1 MSNYLA
7 QMVELFFILYYIPK
21 TMTRLARERNRSAL
35 AWSFIGIGAWI
46 AAELVAVFIF
56 GAIYGL
62 GMALRGWPENLPGW
76 LQLLVYV
83 TALAAGGVSLMLVE
97 RALDSKSRVKKYPL
111 PPPPPE
117 F

>member
-7 QMVELFFILYYIPK
+7 QMVELFFIVYYIPQ

-46 AAELVAVFIF
+46 AAELIVILVF
-56 GAIYGL
+56 GAVYGL
-62 GMALRGWPENLPGW
+62 GMVLRGWPERLPGW

-83 TALAAGGVSLMLVE
+83 SALAAGGVSLMLVE
-97 RALDSKSRVKKYPL
+97 RALDSKSKVKTYL
-111 PPPPPE
+111 QPPPPPQ